1 MRHMSL
7 LRSAIAGTRRLG
19 ALGLFKASRCLLRGG
34 ISSYQHKM
42 ISRGGMRIALSGAS
56 LLERGAVILLFG
68 SRSPNKSN
76 DLSGARRNDVCR

>member
-56 LLERGAVILLFG
+56 LLERSGHSAVWI
-68 SRSPNKSN
+68 KI
-76 DLSGARRNDVCR
+76 AKQVE